1 MEEAATAS
9 LRRREEKKRR
19 QRLAAITLGSGEY
32 FNSVSAVPVQDSG
45 STVRRPRF
53 PTPIMSPSTFL
64 LENFDA
70 AEWVLVQRR
79 RRRFR
84 RTGPVKN
91 RWTLDHSVHRRQ
103 RWSATYVPSQI
114 QHKEN
119 SNFEH
124 PVFELGRAIACAYDD
139 EPICHVPGK
148 GSMGPERVIASRAPT
163 RVTRFD
169 RGQPCRLGFGKS
181 PFCPAPRIPPL
192 VPAVAAVMNRGG
204 GNPTRGGR
212 GNGRWEGGGTGPPQG
227 GRSSFEQ
234 GGPSGYAGHG
244 GNYGAGAERSNDVFG
259 DGIFRAGHG
268 RPNNAGG
275 GFRNQQSFN
284 RGYNRSFGGNNF
296 NRRPSNTYVRRDDPP
311 RDGPDLSGLNDA
323 QRRIVKEAAEAFAKQ
338 ILATSSSDSVP
349 HDAALPIARESGRVT
364 PTVRQTQVARPSEV
378 SRTFGTNTVGVLV
391 QGGAPAERN
400 TGAGLSQNTVPNM
413 TSDLALAAA
422 AKKKGPECFRCHK
435 TGHCINDCI
444 AVLCDV
450 CQSADH
456 ATRDCPT
463 LRAPRP
469 RIAVYGVGHVDLT
482 FWKIPL
488 SGDVRPRVENTR
500 LGKVAVEG
508 GIMTIP
514 ELIAQLQF
522 LMPDD
527 QYQWDV
533 QQMEDNV
540 FRVNFPSRSDLVK
553 AQHFGKFCVP
563 KSQITLSFDFW
574 RKDVE
579 PVWTAEEVW
588 VRVHGFPPFAL
599 DEIVALWAFGDIFG
613 ETTDIDI
620 PYTRANN
627 VLRIRISCLDPALI
641 PTSLDVKIRNDFF
654 RLSFEVE
661 GLRAP
666 TTVDD
671 GVSEDM
677 HKDDDMDHD
686 GPTKN
691 SGDDID
697 REVKRK
703 KNEEES
709 KDSDYE
715 PSHPDP
721 SAGTSIAVS
730 PFKGAQNN
738 ENLIVHATPS
748 AAADLD
754 LCDGNGD
761 SLYPAETSVD
771 ELEANLMYDEQGSRR
786 INLVDQRVVEA
797 AVCVHGTCTQRA
809 PQGKE
814 IVVCVPDTCT
824 QQTSIGASGG
834 AVHGACRGDVG
845 ASTETPI
852 SAANGACSTASSMP
866 RAVSSST
873 ARVLSSTPISS
884 SLVNATKGLTSSPL
898 GTSKRTYV
906 HTVTPKRNSTTNT
919 TVSTLPLPVKDMAG
933 LATKMSTTPGIMTTP
948 VSPALFSDEVIAYGG
963 IKSQEAKGIRSS
975 GRLRAQPNA
984 DATQLEKAMLLAQ
997 RRNESFAQGHSSSCA
1012 LDTVMGF
1019 PATGGAAQGYGY
1031 WLQQTAGAYSGLLL
1045 PGYWVATH

>member
-1 MEEAATAS
+1 
-9 LRRREEKKRR
+9 
-19 QRLAAITLGSGEY
+19 
-32 FNSVSAVPVQDSG
+32 
-45 STVRRPRF
+45 
-53 PTPIMSPSTFL
+53 
-64 LENFDA
+64 
-70 AEWVLVQRR
+70 
-79 RRRFR
+79 
-84 RTGPVKN
+84 
-91 RWTLDHSVHRRQ
+91 
-103 RWSATYVPSQI
+103 
-114 QHKEN
+114 
-119 SNFEH
+119 
-124 PVFELGRAIACAYDD
+124 
-139 EPICHVPGK
+139 
-148 GSMGPERVIASRAPT
+148 
-163 RVTRFD
+163 
-169 RGQPCRLGFGKS
+169 
-181 PFCPAPRIPPL
+181 
-192 VPAVAAVMNRGG
+192 
-204 GNPTRGGR
+204 
-212 GNGRWEGGGTGPPQG
+212 
-227 GRSSFEQ
+227 
-234 GGPSGYAGHG
+234 
-244 GNYGAGAERSNDVFG
+244 
-259 DGIFRAGHG
+259 
-268 RPNNAGG
+268 
-275 GFRNQQSFN
+275 
-284 RGYNRSFGGNNF
+284 
-296 NRRPSNTYVRRDDPP
+296 
-311 RDGPDLSGLNDA
+311 
-323 QRRIVKEAAEAFAKQ
+323 
-338 ILATSSSDSVP
+338 
-349 HDAALPIARESGRVT
+349 
-364 PTVRQTQVARPSEV
+364 
-378 SRTFGTNTVGVLV
+378 
-391 QGGAPAERN
+391 
-400 TGAGLSQNTVPNM
+400 
-413 TSDLALAAA
+413 
-422 AKKKGPECFRCHK
+422 
-435 TGHCINDCI
+435 
-444 AVLCDV
+444 
-450 CQSADH
+450 
-456 ATRDCPT
+456 
-463 LRAPRP
+463 
-469 RIAVYGVGHVDLT
+469 
-482 FWKIPL
+482 
-488 SGDVRPRVENTR
+488 

-627 VLRIRISCLDPALI
+627 VLRICISCLDPALI

-738 ENLIVHATPS
+738 ENLIVHATPRYDNAFTS
-748 AAADLD
+748 SVCDLVDSNPKWLEPFFSTAADLD

-797 AVCVHGTCTQRA
+797 AVCMHGTCTQRA

-997 RRNESFAQGHSSSCA
+997 RRNESFAQGISQPHSLLNFSDEQIIHNATVLGVSMGSSFTAQINAAHIIKENEFQRTLTILKKNESVLDKSAEQLPCLIVSRA
-1012 LDTVMGF
+1012 SDLVGDLDDEDFLLDTDLPCASTV
-1019 PATGGAAQGYGY
+1019 TNKIRCNRKKKSYDK
-1031 WLQQTAGAYSGLLL
+1031 TKVRRSNRIRNKKYS
-1045 PGYWVATH
+1045 